1 MMTPLLHQPM
11 LGCATCTVDPDSP
24 LYQAQQGAVLFML
37 AVVFAMLGMLLFIFV
52 NFARKQ
58 RRALAAAQAAGAPI

>member
-1 MMTPLLHQPM
+1 MLSSFLHQPV
-11 LGCATCTVDPDSP
+11 LACATCTVDPDSP

-37 AVVFAMLGMLLFIFV
+37 AVVFSMLGMLAFIFV

-58 RRALAAAQAAGAPI
+58 RRALEAQAAAASL

>member
-1 MMTPLLHQPM
+1 MMTSLLQHPV

-37 AVVFAMLGMLLFIFV
+37 AVVFAMLGTLLFIFI
-52 NFARKQ
+52 NFGRRQ
-58 RRALAAAQAAGAPI
+58 RRVMQAEAAATAN

>member
-1 MMTPLLHQPM
+1 MMTSLLHQP
-11 LGCATCTVDPDSP
+11 LFACATCTVDPDSP
-24 LYQAQQGAVLFML
+24 LYKAQQGAVLFML

-58 RRALAAAQAAGAPI
+58 RRALAAQAAGAPI